1 MQKSSLVSMKSKA
14 KNIPGL
20 NTERKV
26 SAIVGRG
33 ARARNRKGTRTTP
46 AFVAVPVLPPEDD
59 EEENFDEP
67 PRKRTTAKKIA
78 QVKDVHTGQVQV
90 QKPSRAKG
98 SKLRQSRAKKAV
110 HTENAWVSFKPAE
123 RSQKKDEVTDPVGS
137 SPQPVK
143 SSTLDSVQPPPNG
156 SPNCESITGDTDSIL
171 PFTNEESTATS
182 EILDENTEEPSSSR
196 CPATNP
202 VNSKKNLAT
211 RFRLLAAAAVFV
223 VLLTGWILVKLPS
236 GSSSMEGEKRA
247 LAKPTPQ
254 LVKELNEALALIET
268 GQSSEALQ
276 KIQALSAEHP
286 DVSSL
291 DYLAALSAMQAGDL
305 QTAQEKAALS
315 ITKNQKVSDSLVLL
329 SMTESGAGTGGKS
342 SLRDPKIVRESLLRE
357 AVNADVANP
366 FPMIELASFLRG
378 QKRDEEALDL
388 LRAAN
393 ARLHPIDTHVVVQTS
408 IQLMKLQ
415 QMPDE
420 QLPAASSEGSITEIF
435 SSVYISLRKKDYNQ
449 AAIALEKGRQQAAP
463 DLFAYLIN
471 DPVFKPFLSEPV
483 MTRVL

>member
-1 MQKSSLVSMKSKA
+1 MKSKA

-33 ARARNRKGTRTTP
+33 ARAKNRKATRTTP
-46 AFVAVPVLPPEDD
+46 TFVAVPVLPPEDD
-59 EEENFDEP
+59 EDENFDEP
-67 PRKRTTAKKIA
+67 PRKRKTAKKVA

-90 QKPSRAKG
+90 KKPSRAKG

-143 SSTLDSVQPPPNG
+143 SSTLDSVQPPPNV

-196 CPATNP
+196 CQATNP
-202 VNSKKNLAT
+202 VNSKKNLVT

-223 VLLTGWILVKLPS
+223 VLLTGLILVKLPS
-236 GSSSMEGEKRA
+236 GSSAEEEERA

-254 LVKELNEALALIET
+254 FVKELNEALALIES
-268 GQSSEALQ
+268 GESSEALQ
-276 KIQALSAEHP
+276 KIQALSVKHP

-291 DYLAALSAMQAGDL
+291 DYLAALAAIQAGDL
-305 QTAQEKAALS
+305 KTAQERASLS

-329 SMTESGAGTGGKS
+329 SMTETSAGASGKS
-342 SLRDPKIVRESLLRE
+342 SLRDPKIVREALLRE
-357 AVNADVANP
+357 AVNADIANP
-366 FPMIELASFLRG
+366 FPMIELASFLRA

-393 ARLHPIDTHVVVQTS
+393 ARLHPIDTHVVVRTS

-483 MTRVL
+483 MTRAL

>member
-1 MQKSSLVSMKSKA
+1 MKSKA

-33 ARARNRKGTRTTP
+33 ARAKNRKGTRTTP

-59 EEENFDEP
+59 EEDNFYEP
-67 PRKRTTAKKIA
+67 PRKRKTAKRVAEFKH
-78 QVKDVHTGQVQV
+78 VHTGQVQV
-90 QKPSRAKG
+90 KKPSRAKG

-110 HTENAWVSFKPAE
+110 HGENAWVSFKPAE

-143 SSTLDSVQPPPNG
+143 SSTLDSVQPPPNV

-196 CPATNP
+196 CQATNP
-202 VNSKKNLAT
+202 VNSKKNLVT

-223 VLLTGWILVKLPS
+223 VLLTGLILVKLPS
-236 GSSSMEGEKRA
+236 GSSAEEEERA

-254 LVKELNEALALIET
+254 FVKELNEALALIES
-268 GQSSEALQ
+268 GESSEALQ
-276 KIQALSAEHP
+276 KIQALSVKHP

-291 DYLAALSAMQAGDL
+291 DYLAALAAIQAGDL
-305 QTAQEKAALS
+305 KTAQERASLS

-329 SMTESGAGTGGKS
+329 SMTETSAGASGKS
-342 SLRDPKIVRESLLRE
+342 SLRDPKIVREALLRE
-357 AVNADVANP
+357 AVNADIANP
-366 FPMIELASFLRG
+366 FPMIELASFLRA

-393 ARLHPIDTHVVVQTS
+393 VRLHPIDTHVVVQTS

-415 QMPDE
+415 QMPDDE
-420 QLPAASSEGSITEIF
+420 LPSASSEGSITEIF

-449 AAIALEKGRQQAAP
+449 AAIALEKGRQQATP

-483 MTRVL
+483 MTRAL

>member
-1 MQKSSLVSMKSKA
+1 MKSKA

-33 ARARNRKGTRTTP
+33 ARAKNRKGTRTTP
-46 AFVAVPVLPPEDD
+46 AFVSLLVSQQVD
-59 EEENFDEP
+59 EEEEHFEDTP
-67 PRKRTTAKKIA
+67 
-78 QVKDVHTGQVQV
+78 QYVHTGQFQV
-90 QKPSRAKG
+90 HKAFKATVSI
-98 SKLRQSRAKKAV
+98 SRQSQARKAV
-110 HTENAWVSFKPAE
+110 HAENAWVSFKPAE

-247 LAKPTPQ
+247 LAKPIPQ

-420 QLPAASSEGSITEIF
+420 QLPAVANEGTISQIFASI
-435 SSVYISLRKKDYNQ
+435 YISLRKKDYNQ
-449 AAIALEKGRQQAAP
+449 AAIALEKGRHQAPP

-471 DPVFKPFLSEPV
+471 DPVFKPFHAEAV
-483 MTRVL
+483 MTRAL

>member
-1 MQKSSLVSMKSKA
+1 MKSKA

-33 ARARNRKGTRTTP
+33 ARAKNRKGTRTTP
-46 AFVAVPVLPPEDD
+46 TFVAVPVLPPEDD
-59 EEENFDEP
+59 EEDNFYEP
-67 PRKRTTAKKIA
+67 PRKRKTAKRVAEFKHVHNGKF
-78 QVKDVHTGQVQV
+78 QVEKA
-90 QKPSRAKG
+90 SRAKG
-98 SKLRQSRAKKAV
+98 WKLRQSRAKKAV

-123 RSQKKDEVTDPVGS
+123 RSQKKDEVTDPAGS

-143 SSTLDSVQPPPNG
+143 SSTLDSVQPPPNV

-196 CPATNP
+196 CQATNP
-202 VNSKKNLAT
+202 VNSKKNLVT

-223 VLLTGWILVKLPS
+223 VLLTGLILVKLPS
-236 GSSSMEGEKRA
+236 GSSAEEEERA

-254 LVKELNEALALIET
+254 FVKELNEALALIES
-268 GQSSEALQ
+268 GESSEALT
-276 KIQALSAEHP
+276 KIQSLSAKHP

-291 DYLAALSAMQAGDL
+291 DYLAALAAMQAGDL
-305 QTAQEKAALS
+305 KTAQERASLS
-315 ITKNQKVSDSLVLL
+315 VSKNQKVSDSLVLL
-329 SMTESGAGTGGKS
+329 SMTETSAGASGKS

-357 AVNADVANP
+357 AVNADIANP

-393 ARLHPIDTHVVVQTS
+393 VRLHPIDTHVVVQTS

-415 QMPDE
+415 QMPDDE
-420 QLPAASSEGSITEIF
+420 LPSASSEGSITEIF

-449 AAIALEKGRQQAAP
+449 AAIALEKGRQQATP
-463 DLFAYLIN
+463 DLFAYLIK

-483 MTRVL
+483 MTRAL

>member
-1 MQKSSLVSMKSKA
+1 MKSKA
-14 KNIPGL
+14 SNIPPPSA
-20 NTERKV
+20 ERKV
-26 SAIVGRG
+26 SAIVGKG
-33 ARARNRKGTRTTP
+33 ARAKSRKGIKTTP
-46 AFVAVPVLPPEDD
+46 AVVALPVLHEPNDDDD
-59 EEENFDEP
+59 EIFDAP

-90 QKPSRAKG
+90 QKPSKDKDSNFR
-98 SKLRQSRAKKAV
+98 LSRAKKAV
-110 HTENAWVSFKPAE
+110 HGENAWVSFQSVGD
-123 RSQKKDEVTDPVGS
+123 SQRKEKDTDHIGS
-137 SPQPVK
+137 SPQSAN
-143 SSTLDSVQPPPNG
+143 SSSPDSVQPPPKV
-156 SPNCESITGDTDSIL
+156 SLRRKSRRRDTDSTV
-171 PFTNEESTATS
+171 PSDFEESTSNPESAEELTKES
-182 EILDENTEEPSSSR
+182 PFLASHAIVLAHFQKILAKHPR
-196 CPATNP
+196 I
-202 VNSKKNLAT
+202 
-211 RFRLLAAAAVFV
+211 LAAAAIFIL
-223 VLLTGWILVKLPS
+223 LLTGFLFGRLQS
-236 GSSSMEGEKRA
+236 GSSAEEEELT

-254 LVKELNEALALIET
+254 LVKELNEALALIES
-268 GQSSEALQ
+268 GESSEALQ
-276 KIQALSAEHP
+276 KIQSLSAKHP

-291 DYLAALSAMQAGDL
+291 DYLAALTAMQAGDL
-305 QTAQEKAALS
+305 KTAQERASLS
-315 ITKNQKVSDSLVLL
+315 VSKNQKVSDSLVLL

-357 AVNADVANP
+357 AVNADIANP

-393 ARLHPIDTHVVVQTS
+393 ARLHPIDTHVVVRTS
-408 IQLMKLQ
+408 IQLIKLQ

-483 MTRVL
+483 MTRAL